1 MITANNQDHCQSQDM
16 MIIDVSPQVQE
27 LGEGGHARPDRMG
40 KQHGNGETGTRG
52 EQHHHCQR
60 PHLVQD
66 HHHMRDSII
75 TIAIACVGIFVS
87 NQYQLL
93 PTTETN

>member
-1 MITANNQDHCQSQDM
+1 

-27 LGEGGHARPDRMG
+27 LGEGGHSQPDRMG
-40 KQHGNGETGTRG
+40 KQHGNGETGTWG
-52 EQHHHCQR
+52 ERNYCPQYQCQR
-60 PHLVQD
+60 PHRVQD

-93 PTTETN
+93 PTTEAN

>member
-1 MITANNQDHCQSQDM
+1 MFLITANTKDQCQSQDM

-27 LGEGGHARPDRMG
+27 LGEGGHTQPDWMG

-52 EQHHHCQR
+52 ERQHHHCQP

-66 HHHMRDSII
+66 HLHMREREY
-75 TIAIACVGIFVS
+75 TIAIACDGIFFRTTT
-87 NQYQLL
+87 NHRL
-93 PTTETN
+93 P